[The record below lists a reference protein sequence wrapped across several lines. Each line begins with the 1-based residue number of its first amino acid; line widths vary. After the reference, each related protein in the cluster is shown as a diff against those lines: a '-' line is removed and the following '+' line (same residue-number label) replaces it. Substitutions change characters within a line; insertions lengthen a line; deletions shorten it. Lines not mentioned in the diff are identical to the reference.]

1 MHWPLRPES
10 HFMHNTGTQAHMV
23 QGRGACASHY
33 KQYTMLCFAW
43 WHACLQIICRLH
55 MTNIRDC
62 QPDSWH
68 ERRAVATVVG
78 THVFGRVCLVELAVQ
93 AVDHAVSKVLTA
105 DTRL

>member
-1 MHWPLRPES
+1 
-10 HFMHNTGTQAHMV
+10 
-23 QGRGACASHY
+23 
-33 KQYTMLCFAW
+33 
-43 WHACLQIICRLH
+43 